1 MMQQVLVV
9 DDEANI
15 RKVLSAQIKAAGYQV
30 VEATNGLEALECLT
44 QGEIDAVISDLR
56 MPQLDGLGLLKK
68 IQEIDV
74 APPVIVITAHGSMST
89 AIEAMKL
96 GAFDFITKPFD
107 KTELLNA
114 LRKATS
120 THAHAIEAQSGSLDF
135 EGRFDIIGTSAGMQS
150 VYKVI
155 DKAAD
160 TPSTVLITGESG
172 TGKELIATALHR
184 NSQRSD
190 APLIRVNC
198 AAIPSDLIES
208 EFFGYEQGAF
218 TGAVS
223 SKPGRFELANGGTLF
238 LDEIAE
244 IPPEV
249 QVKLLRAL
257 QESEFERIGGV
268 KTIKVDVRVIA
279 ATNRDLLKDIEEA
292 RFREDLYYRLNVVP
306 IELPPLRNRR
316 DDIPLLVKAFLEK
329 YNRKLGKDVT
339 GTTSETLRALMEYS
353 WPGNIRE
360 LENVIERGVLFAES
374 TELDVSDLSEQITRS
389 SPASTTEQPSTVANE
404 PMTEDVGQRSMKAI
418 VRSATDSIERELIT
432 KALQETNGNV
442 TRAAHLLQISRKGLQ
457 NKMKELRLRD
467 DEKNE

>member
-1 MMQQVLVV
+1 MQQVLIV

-15 RKVLSAQIKAAGYQV
+15 RKVLTAQIKAAGYQV
-30 VEATNGLEALECLT
+30 LEATNGIEALELLN

-68 IQEIDV
+68 AQEIEV
-74 APPVIVITAHGSMST
+74 APPIIVITAHGSMST

-107 KTELLNA
+107 KTELLNS

-135 EGRFDIIGTSAGMQS
+135 EGRFDIIGTSTGMQS
-150 VYKVI
+150 VYKI
-155 DKAAD
+155 IEKAAD

-184 NSQRSD
+184 HSQRSNE
-190 APLIRVNC
+190 PLIRVNC

-279 ATNRDLLKDIEEA
+279 ATNRNLLDDIEQG

-306 IELPPLRNRR
+306 IELPPLRERR

-329 YNRKLGKDVT
+329 YNRKLGKELGGAT
-339 GTTSETLRALMEYS
+339 AETMRALMQYD

-374 TELDVSDLSEQITRS
+374 TELTPADLSEQITRS
-389 SPASTTEQPSTVANE
+389 TTSQQGGTPATAQHE
-404 PMTEDVGQRSMKAI
+404 PIAEDVGQRSMKDI
-418 VRSATDSIERELIT
+418 VRSATDSLERGLIT

>member
-1 MMQQVLVV
+1 MQQVLVV

-15 RKVLSAQIKAAGYQV
+15 RKVLSAQIKAAGYEV
-30 VEATNGLEALECLT
+30 LEATNGLEALALIQ

-68 IQEIDV
+68 VQEIEI
-74 APPVIVITAHGSMST
+74 APPVIVITAHGSMTT

-120 THAHAIEAQSGSLDF
+120 AYAHEIESQSGSLDF
-135 EGRFDIIGTSAGMQS
+135 EGRFDIIGTSSGMQS

-155 DKAAD
+155 EKAAD

-184 NSQRSD
+184 HSQRAD
-190 APLIRVNC
+190 KPLIRVNC

-223 SKPGRFELANGGTLF
+223 SKPGRFELADGGTLF

-279 ATNRDLLKDIEEA
+279 ATNRNLLDDIEHG

-306 IELPPLRNRR
+306 IELPPLRERR
-316 DDIPLLVKAFLEK
+316 DDIPLLVKAFVEK
-329 YNRKLGKDVT
+329 YNRRLQKDIST
-339 GTTSETLRALMEYS
+339 ASPEAMDALMRYE

-360 LENVIERGVLFAES
+360 LENVIERGILFAET
-374 TELDVSDLSEQITRS
+374 TELMTSDLSEQIQRRAE
-389 SPASTTEQPSTVANE
+389 PAASALTPDTSVQLA
-404 PMTEDVGQRSMKAI
+404 EDVGHRSMKEI
-418 VRSATDSIERELIT
+418 VRSATDRLERGLIT
-432 KALQETNGNV
+432 KALGETNGNV

>member
-1 MMQQVLVV
+1 MQQVLIV

-30 VEATNGLEALECLT
+30 VEATNGIEALGIIT
-44 QGEIDAVISDLR
+44 RGEIDAVISDLR
-56 MPQLDGLGLLKK
+56 MPQLDGLGLLKRV
-68 IQEIDV
+68 QEIEI

-120 THAHAIEAQSGSLDF
+120 THAHAIESQSGSLDF
-135 EGRFDIIGTSAGMQS
+135 EGRFDIIGTSSSMQS
-150 VYKVI
+150 VYKI
-155 DKAAD
+155 IEKAAD

-172 TGKELIATALHR
+172 TGKELIATALHHQ
-184 NSQRSD
+184 SQRAD
-190 APLIRVNC
+190 EPLIRVNC

-223 SKPGRFELANGGTLF
+223 SKPGRFELADGGTLF

-279 ATNRDLLKDIEEA
+279 ATNRNLLEDIDEG

-306 IELPPLRNRR
+306 IELPPLRERR
-316 DDIPLLVKAFLEK
+316 EDIPLLVKAFIEK
-329 YNRKLGKDVT
+329 YNRRLGKDLT
-339 GTTSETLRALMEYS
+339 GASAEAIQALMTYQ

-360 LENVIERGVLFAES
+360 LENVIERGLLFAES
-374 TELDVSDLSEQITRS
+374 TALTMDDLNEQIKRS
-389 SPASTTEQPSTVANE
+389 PVQLGDAPPLTSAVEI
-404 PMTEDVGQRSMKAI
+404 TEDVGQRSMKDI
-418 VRSATDSIERELIT
+418 VRSATDHLERGLIT
-432 KALQETNGNV
+432 KALEETNGNV

-467 DEKNE
+467 DDKNE

>member
-1 MMQQVLVV
+1 MQQVLIV

-30 VEATNGLEALECLT
+30 VEATNGIEALGIIT
-44 QGEIDAVISDLR
+44 RGEIDAVISDLR
-56 MPQLDGLGLLKK
+56 MPQLDGLGLLKRV
-68 IQEIDV
+68 QEIEI

-120 THAHAIEAQSGSLDF
+120 THAHAIESQSGSLDF
-135 EGRFDIIGTSAGMQS
+135 EGRFDIIGTSSSMQS
-150 VYKVI
+150 VYKI
-155 DKAAD
+155 IEKAAD

-172 TGKELIATALHR
+172 TGKELIATALHHQ
-184 NSQRSD
+184 SQRAD
-190 APLIRVNC
+190 EPLIRVNC

-223 SKPGRFELANGGTLF
+223 SKPGRFELADGGTLF

-279 ATNRDLLKDIEEA
+279 ATNRNLLEDIDEG

-306 IELPPLRNRR
+306 IELPPLRERR
-316 DDIPLLVKAFLEK
+316 EDIPLLVKAFIEK
-329 YNRKLGKDVT
+329 YNRRLGKDLT
-339 GTTSETLRALMEYS
+339 GASAEAIQALMTYQ

-360 LENVIERGVLFAES
+360 LENVIERGLLFAES
-374 TELDVSDLSEQITRS
+374 TALTMDDLNEQIKRS
-389 SPASTTEQPSTVANE
+389 RVQLGDAPPLTSAVEI
-404 PMTEDVGQRSMKAI
+404 TEDVGQRSMKDI
-418 VRSATDSIERELIT
+418 VRSATDHLERGLIT
-432 KALQETNGNV
+432 KALEETNGNV

-467 DEKNE
+467 DDKNE

>member
-1 MMQQVLVV
+1 MQQVLIV

-30 VEATNGLEALECLT
+30 VEATNGIEALGIIT
-44 QGEIDAVISDLR
+44 RGEIDAVISDLR
-56 MPQLDGLGLLKK
+56 MPQLDGLGLLKRV
-68 IQEIDV
+68 QEIEI

-120 THAHAIEAQSGSLDF
+120 THAHAIESQSGSLDF
-135 EGRFDIIGTSAGMQS
+135 EGRFDIIGTSSSMQS
-150 VYKVI
+150 VYKI
-155 DKAAD
+155 IEKAAD

-172 TGKELIATALHR
+172 TGKELIATALHHQ
-184 NSQRSD
+184 SQRAD
-190 APLIRVNC
+190 EPLIRVNC

-223 SKPGRFELANGGTLF
+223 SKPGRFELADGGTLF

-279 ATNRDLLKDIEEA
+279 ATNRNLLEDIDEG

-306 IELPPLRNRR
+306 IELPPLRERR
-316 DDIPLLVKAFLEK
+316 EDIPLLVKAFIEK
-329 YNRKLGKDVT
+329 YNRRLGKDLT
-339 GTTSETLRALMEYS
+339 GASAEAIQALMTYQ

-360 LENVIERGVLFAES
+360 LENVIERGLLFAES
-374 TELDVSDLSEQITRS
+374 TALTMDDLNEQIKRS
-389 SPASTTEQPSTVANE
+389 PVQSGDAPPLTSAVEI
-404 PMTEDVGQRSMKAI
+404 TEDVGQRSMKDI
-418 VRSATDSIERELIT
+418 VRSATDHLERGLIT
-432 KALQETNGNV
+432 KALEETNGNV

-467 DEKNE
+467 DDKNE

>member
-1 MMQQVLVV
+1 MQQVLIV

-15 RKVLSAQIKAAGYQV
+15 RKVLSAQVKAAGYQV
-30 VEATNGLEALECLT
+30 LEATNGLEALELLN

-56 MPQLDGLGLLKK
+56 MPHLDGLGLLQKA
-68 IQEIDV
+68 QEIEI
-74 APPVIVITAHGSMST
+74 APPIIVITAHGSMST

-107 KTELLNA
+107 KTELLNS

-120 THAHAIEAQSGSLDF
+120 THAHAMESQSGSLDF
-135 EGRFDIIGTSAGMQS
+135 EGRFDIIGTSTGMQS

-155 DKAAD
+155 EKAAD

-184 NSQRSD
+184 HSQRSGE
-190 APLIRVNC
+190 PLIRVNC

-223 SKPGRFELANGGTLF
+223 SKPGRFELADGGTLF

-279 ATNRDLLKDIEEA
+279 ATNHNLLE
-292 RFREDLYYRLNVVP
+292 
-306 IELPPLRNRR
+306 
-316 DDIPLLVKAFLEK
+316 
-329 YNRKLGKDVT
+329 
-339 GTTSETLRALMEYS
+339 
-353 WPGNIRE
+353 
-360 LENVIERGVLFAES
+360 
-374 TELDVSDLSEQITRS
+374 
-389 SPASTTEQPSTVANE
+389 
-404 PMTEDVGQRSMKAI
+404 
-418 VRSATDSIERELIT
+418 
-432 KALQETNGNV
+432 
-442 TRAAHLLQISRKGLQ
+442 
-457 NKMKELRLRD
+457 
-467 DEKNE
+467 

>member
-1 MMQQVLVV
+1 MQRVLIV

-15 RKVLSAQIKAAGYQV
+15 RKVLTAQIKAAGY
-30 VEATNGLEALECLT
+30 EAATATNGLEALEVLRK
-44 QGEIDAVISDLR
+44 GEIDAVISDLR
-56 MPQLDGLGLLKK
+56 MPELDGLGLLER
-68 IQEIDV
+68 IQSFDV
-74 APPVIVITAHGSMST
+74 PPPVIVITAHGSMTT
-89 AIEAMKL
+89 AIDAMKL

-120 THAHAIEAQSGSLDF
+120 AFEHELNSQSGSLDF
-135 EGRFDIIGTSAGMQS
+135 DGRFDIIGRSSGMQS
-150 VYKVI
+150 VFKI
-155 DKAAD
+155 ISKAAD

-184 NSQRSD
+184 HSQRQD
-190 APLIRVNC
+190 KPLVRVNC

-223 SKPGRFELANGGTLF
+223 SKPGRFELAHEGTLF

-279 ATNRDLLKDIEEA
+279 ATNRNLLEDIDA
-292 RFREDLYYRLNVVP
+292 GRFREDLYYRLNVVP
-306 IELPPLRNRR
+306 IELPPLRDRK
-316 DDIPLLVKAFLEK
+316 DDIPLLVNAFLDK
-329 YNRKLGKDVT
+329 YNKRLSKDLGGIRPDA
-339 GTTSETLRALMEYS
+339 GELLCRYD

-360 LENVIERGVLFAES
+360 LENVIERGILFSEG
-374 TELDVSDLSEQITRS
+374 TELSIDDLPEQIRQLATKS
-389 SPASTTEQPSTVANE
+389 SVITQSLFSKEPVETENI
-404 PMTEDVGQRSMKAI
+404 GQRSMKDI
-418 VRSATDSIERELIT
+418 VRTATDELERTLII
-432 KALQETNGNV
+432 KALGETNGNV

-467 DEKNE
+467 DDKNE

>member
-1 MMQQVLVV
+1 MQQVLVV

-15 RKVLSAQIKAAGYQV
+15 RKVLSAQIKAAGYEV
-30 VEATNGLEALECLT
+30 LEATNGLEALALIQ

-68 IQEIDV
+68 VQEIEI
-74 APPVIVITAHGSMST
+74 APPVIVITAHGSMTT

-120 THAHAIEAQSGSLDF
+120 AYAHEIESQSGSLDF
-135 EGRFDIIGTSAGMQS
+135 EGRFDIIGTSSGMQS

-155 DKAAD
+155 EKAAD

-184 NSQRSD
+184 HSQRAD
-190 APLIRVNC
+190 KPLIRVNC

-223 SKPGRFELANGGTLF
+223 SKPGRFELADGGTLF

-279 ATNRDLLKDIEEA
+279 ATNRNLLDDIEPWT
-292 RFREDLYYRLNVVP
+292 FS
-306 IELPPLRNRR
+306 RR
-316 DDIPLLVKAFLEK
+316 PLL
-329 YNRKLGKDVT
+329 
-339 GTTSETLRALMEYS
+339 SPQCRAHRVAPADES
-353 WPGNIRE
+353 
-360 LENVIERGVLFAES
+360 AE
-374 TELDVSDLSEQITRS
+374 
-389 SPASTTEQPSTVANE
+389 
-404 PMTEDVGQRSMKAI
+404 M
-418 VRSATDSIERELIT
+418 
-432 KALQETNGNV
+432 
-442 TRAAHLLQISRKGLQ
+442 ISRCWSKHSSKNTIVVFRRTLTPRLPRRWMHSCTMNGQ
-457 NKMKELRLRD
+457 EIFGNSKMSSSVGFSSLKRPSSRHPT
-467 DEKNE
+467 